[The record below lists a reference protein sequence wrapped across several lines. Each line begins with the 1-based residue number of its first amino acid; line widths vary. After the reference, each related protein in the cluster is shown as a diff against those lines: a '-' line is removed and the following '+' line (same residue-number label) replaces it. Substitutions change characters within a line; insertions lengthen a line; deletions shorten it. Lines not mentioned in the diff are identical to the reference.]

1 MRTAQSTPFINR
13 CNPFPDSMGKSRI
26 GSHHVLAPARRGIR
40 YKFSLLSLL
49 LMLLSTR
56 LVPFLLLSL
65 VRVFRYVSGHDSHRW
80 KMVPAKGGIKA
91 RANKN
96 NLLDTGETEST
107 GFLYST
113 VSQMNQN
120 LPKYN
125 LLLARRGDQ
134 LDDTI
139 LVYATAVYCCT
150 KHSYVV

>member
-1 MRTAQSTPFINR
+1 
-13 CNPFPDSMGKSRI
+13 
-26 GSHHVLAPARRGIR
+26 
-40 YKFSLLSLL
+40 
-49 LMLLSTR
+49 
-56 LVPFLLLSL
+56 
-65 VRVFRYVSGHDSHRW
+65 
-80 KMVPAKGGIKA
+80 MVPAKGGIKA

-139 LVYATAVYCCT
+139 LVVRDCSVLLYKAFICCI
-150 KHSYVV
+150 KN